1 MSLGMDQSN
10 FLLGGAAGI
19 DALQWLRGQRV
30 YRLWII
36 HQASTTQLF
45 VDVIDSSG
53 VLWMHLRG
61 RTHFAVVP
69 HTDIITKAG
78 SKRTN
83 WETSPDGDFF
93 VGPVRVCLYQ
103 TIALNEVVQ

>member
-1 MSLGMDQSN
+1 VIDIILFTLGAFDKGIMSLGMDQSD
-10 FLLGGAAGI
+10 FLLGSAAGI

-36 HQASTTQLF
+36 HQASATQLF

-53 VLWMHLRG
+53 VLWMHLG
-61 RTHFAVVP
+61 A
-69 HTDIITKAG
+69 
-78 SKRTN
+78 N

-93 VGPVRVCLYQ
+93 VGPVRVGLYQ
-103 TIALNEVVQ
+103 TIALKEVVQ